1 RPRDGSVVSSLHCA
15 NDPQPEG
22 HMASHIERR
31 KFLATLGGAA
41 VAWPLAA
48 RAQQQPVKSWR
59 IGITTI
65 QPRSSPP
72 YAAFDQ
78 RLRQLGYIEG
88 KNLVVEFLN
97 PEAQAEG
104 MAGVMKE
111 LVRWKVDVIV
121 APYQSALKSALA
133 ATDSVPI
140 VMVALTYDPLA
151 LGYIKSLARPG
162 GIVTGLFL
170 EQLELAAKSIEVLK
184 DAIPG
189 LQAATVLWDRDSADQ
204 WKVTEDAAATVGL
217 RVAGV
222 ECEQPY
228 DYERALTQAPPDH
241 RSALVVLASPPF
253 YRDRQRP

>member
-1 RPRDGSVVSSLHCA
+1 
-15 NDPQPEG
+15 
-22 HMASHIERR
+22 MASHIERR

-111 LVRWKVDVIV
+111 LVRWIVDVIV

-140 VMVALTYDPLA
+140 QILPTC
-151 LGYIKSLARPG
+151 G
-162 GIVTGLFL
+162 
-170 EQLELAAKSIEVLK
+170 
-184 DAIPG
+184 
-189 LQAATVLWDRDSADQ
+189 
-204 WKVTEDAAATVGL
+204 
-217 RVAGV
+217 
-222 ECEQPY
+222 
-228 DYERALTQAPPDH
+228 
-241 RSALVVLASPPF
+241 
-253 YRDRQRP
+253 